1 MTSLALTFKPFPVEQ
16 ALAWLRAHRR
26 ELGGSALMAAAVL
39 GGFGVIAGPAESIP
53 RVPTAE
59 ERVLAAT
66 PPPKVEPLVVQAIA
80 PTRAMQINAAVPIET
95 GPNPAARPFKAP
107 PVKSVAYARALE
119 CLTQAIYYE
128 AAREPTDGQRAVAQ
142 VVLNRVRHPVYPAS
156 VCGVVYQGS
165 ERDTGCQF
173 TFTCDGSLA
182 QAPMRSY
189 YLRAREVAH
198 QALQGYVHAP
208 VGNATHYHTDYV
220 VPYWA
225 STLRKSAVIGTHIFY
240 HWLGGWGM
248 PAAFGQRY
256 TQREGNPSAL
266 RLASLA
272 AEARD
277 RATPD
282 VEPEEIIVT
291 AKQQLPED
299 LAKLVDAELGP
310 NGEAR
315 VTMRLP
321 GQDPVGPDG
330 KALPP
335 PAAARTANTPDLKWG
350 LTGVDPKA
358 TEQKPL
364 GQPAL
369 SVAPKPVAPEPAA
382 PVAPAP
388 AGAP

>member
-1 MTSLALTFKPFPVEQ
+1 
-16 ALAWLRAHRR
+16 
-26 ELGGSALMAAAVL
+26 
-39 GGFGVIAGPAESIP
+39 
-53 RVPTAE
+53 
-59 ERVLAAT
+59 
-66 PPPKVEPLVVQAIA
+66 
-80 PTRAMQINAAVPIET
+80 
-95 GPNPAARPFKAP
+95 
-107 PVKSVAYARALE
+107 
-119 CLTQAIYYE
+119 
-128 AAREPTDGQRAVAQ
+128 VAQ

-173 TFTCDGSLA
+173 TFTCDGALA
-182 QAPMRSY
+182 QAPMRSF

-198 QALQGYVHAP
+198 EALQGYVYAP

-225 STLRKSAVIGTHIFY
+225 STLKKSAVIGTHIFY
-240 HWLGGWGM
+240 RWPGGWGM

-256 TQREGNPSAL
+256 TQREGDPYAL

-282 VEPEEIIVT
+282 AEPEEIIVT

-299 LAKLVDAELGP
+299 LAKLVDAEIGP

-321 GQDPVGPDG
+321 GQEAAASDG

-335 PAAARTANTPDLKWG
+335 PAAARAANTPDLKWG

-358 TEQKPL
+358 AEQKPL
-364 GQPAL
+364 GQPA
-369 SVAPKPVAPEPAA
+369 VPVAPRPAA
-382 PVAPAP
+382 PAPAPAP
-388 AGAP
+388 AGTP

>member
-1 MTSLALTFKPFPVEQ
+1 MTSFALSSKPVSADQ
-16 ALAWLRAHRR
+16 ALAWLHAHRR
-26 ELGGSALMAAAVL
+26 EAAGSALMLAAVL
-39 GGFGVIAGPAESIP
+39 GGFGVIANPAESVP
-53 RVPTAE
+53 RVPTPE

-66 PPPKVEPLVVQAIA
+66 PPPTVEPLVVQAIA
-80 PTRAMQINAAVPIET
+80 PTRAMQINAAVPIDT
-95 GPNPAARPFKAP
+95 GPNPPARPFKAP
-107 PVKSVAYARALE
+107 PVKSLAYARALE

-173 TFTCDGSLA
+173 TFTCDGALA
-182 QAPMRSY
+182 HAPMRSY
-189 YLRAREVAH
+189 YLRARQVAH
-198 QALQGYVHAP
+198 EALQGHVFAP

-225 STLRKSAVIGTHIFY
+225 STLKKSAVIGTHIFY
-240 HWLGGWGM
+240 RWPGGWGL

-256 TQREGNPSAL
+256 SQAEADPNML
-266 RLASLA
+266 RVASLA

-282 VEPEEIIVT
+282 EETEEIIVT
-291 AKQQLPED
+291 AKQKLPEE
-299 LAKLVDAELGP
+299 LAELVEAELGAD
-310 NGEAR
+310 GEAR

-321 GQDPVGPDG
+321 GQEPVGPDG
-330 KALPP
+330 KPLPP
-335 PAAARTANTPDLKWG
+335 PAAARAANTPDLKWG

-358 TEQKPL
+358 TQQVPL
-364 GQPAL
+364 GQPAEP
-369 SVAPKPVAPEPAA
+369 VAPKPAA
-382 PVAPAP
+382 PVSTAPP
-388 AGAP
+388 AGTP